1 MQLTVTSINSLGKLK
16 IIRLFLELLHFIL
29 YQSIALKMAHTNSF
43 GSKLISSSV
52 RLLIRNERKRAL
64 ASESFFKIFQSNT
77 CSSVVTSKTKIV
89 ELFKSYRLVEV
100 WLQSV
105 SSFHLK

>member
-16 IIRLFLELLHFIL
+16 IISLFLELLHFIV

-64 ASESFFKIFQSNT
+64 ASESFFLKYFSPT
-77 CSSVVTSKTKIV
+77 
-89 ELFKSYRLVEV
+89 LVPV
-100 WLQSV
+100 LL
-105 SSFHLK
+105 HPKPKM